1 LGGVM
6 GNKIISNGNK
16 AISEENLEKLL
27 ELLRNVKYGSVTLVV
42 QDGIVVQVERNEKIR
57 FK

>member
-1 LGGVM
+1 M
-6 GNKIISNGNK
+6 EIRSISNNSR
-16 AISEENLEKLL
+16 AISEENLKKLL
-27 ELLRNVKYGSVTLVV
+27 EMLRNVKYGSVTLVV